1 MHRPW
6 TSLFSALIAIV
17 LVLLTPACAKKTMPS
32 YDMSESYGS
41 AGMVDEDDGADME
54 IAVQSARSRS
64 APAPRRSAAPAAPT
78 PPPAQ
83 QDMAPPAEVAP
94 PQDPAPSVK
103 APSRMV
109 HYSGWARL
117 RVAKVEDATDRVVAI
132 AQAAGGEV
140 ERVGGTVVTVRVPV
154 ASFRAVFAELLAE
167 IGDVLD
173 KTISA
178 QDVTEAFH
186 SLELRAQTATKTRDQ
201 LIKLLARSTDEQEK
215 LALMREIQR
224 VTEDL
229 DRMEAQLRTL
239 SRLASMSRI
248 TLELVPR
255 QAQAWT
261 GGQETTGELAWLR
274 ALTPFRPDV
283 VSEQGKKLN
292 LALPAGM
299 VQLTPKQQ
307 FIAESADGARLWSGR
322 LPNEPVGNAAF
333 WAKALQTR
341 MAPEFASAEITDVGA
356 FKVLTLVDRSDEPYT
371 WVIAVKADGRQLHI
385 VEAYFPTPTHATR
398 YREAVLQ
405 TLRAAGGAA

>member
-1 MHRPW
+1 
-6 TSLFSALIAIV
+6 
-17 LVLLTPACAKKTMPS
+17 
-32 YDMSESYGS
+32 
-41 AGMVDEDDGADME
+41 
-54 IAVQSARSRS
+54 
-64 APAPRRSAAPAAPT
+64 
-78 PPPAQ
+78 
-83 QDMAPPAEVAP
+83 
-94 PQDPAPSVK
+94 
-103 APSRMV
+103 MV